1 MRAADRTCAAAGAE
15 AAVSGLPG
23 PRVVVTATN
32 ALLRVVFQRL
42 GSRGLEGV
50 AAWQSP
56 WKRVHFRRAVTSV
69 SFMQASLP
77 ASFLS
82 PFSGLRLWKAALLW
96 YRVVFGGFFCF
107 LVLFA
112 RSHKILPRL
121 VSGTPCHGYRP
132 QMEVPG
138 LRFAELTCVPRLRG
152 LFVLGKPGILFQCW
166 FDRKS
171 ILTPWLRKQKKKN
184 PYGVGSRCSPCHC
197 CVLNVGLLDVRLIGI
212 KLSLQV

>member
-23 PRVVVTATN
+23 PRVVVTVTN

-107 LVLFA
+107 FGFVCSVSQDSSEACFWNPLSWVSPPNGGPRTAVRGADLCAAPQGPFRPWQAWYTISMLV
-112 RSHKILPRL
+112 
-121 VSGTPCHGYRP
+121 
-132 QMEVPG
+132 
-138 LRFAELTCVPRLRG
+138 
-152 LFVLGKPGILFQCW
+152 
-166 FDRKS
+166 
-171 ILTPWLRKQKKKN
+171 
-184 PYGVGSRCSPCHC
+184 
-197 CVLNVGLLDVRLIGI
+197 
-212 KLSLQV
+212 